1 VTVHAFAVR
10 ISYCTFTKSYNPSC
24 DPISG
29 SAIMRR
35 EITAKM
41 ADRQGSM
48 PGTDVLSTIIT
59 YVHILS
65 AELAE
70 SMPAILADGC

>member
-1 VTVHAFAVR
+1 
-10 ISYCTFTKSYNPSC
+10 
-24 DPISG
+24 
-29 SAIMRR
+29 MRR